1 MKRDN
6 SKMIFTDALC
16 LFIICLVITFAVAGT
31 RAVFKDRIAKQ
42 EWDQTQSVMSKLI
55 KANDFKEV
63 KVSGDN
69 QGYQALDAS
78 GETIGY
84 LFVTKAYGYGSDVS
98 VMSAVQDG
106 KVIAVDVLDA
116 SNETPG
122 LGQNVTKTDFVKQ
135 FKGVDDSLEVVKN
148 DPTSKN
154 QVEAVT
160 GASKS
165 SNAVAASVK
174 EALAL
179 FEQVAKSGK

>member
-1 MKRDN
+1 MKRSS

-31 RAVFKDRIAKQ
+31 RSVFKDRIAKQ
-42 EWDQTQSVMSKLI
+42 EWAQTQSVMSQLI
-55 KANDFKEV
+55 KADDFQEV
-63 KVSGDN
+63 KVSGGN
-69 QGYQALDAS
+69 QGYQAVNAS
-78 GETIGY
+78 GETLGY

-98 VMSAVQDG
+98 VMSAVKDG
-106 KVIAVDVLDA
+106 KVVGVNVLDA

-122 LGQNVTKTDFVKQ
+122 LGQNVTKKAFVDQ
-135 FKGVDDSLEVVKN
+135 FAGIDDSLEVVKN
-148 DPTSKN
+148 DPASEN

-160 GASKS
+160 GATKS